1 MAPAALLQFNSQGKK
16 YKQENTVKIFLGTT
30 ERDLRS
36 LTQFK
41 FGSVERALLAAG
53 VIGGVAVLLLVAAY
67 SQSFAGSLDSQSLST
82 QVKIAL
88 MHGRSRFKIPWIKTV
103 LNRCKV
109 FGGWSTI
116 MHLKTSWQYLVT
128 VSGRGHLIRKGQMVM
143 ESGEGTWRR
152 IGAEIMP
159 CSAGSLWFGDRGKT
173 RGSGAGWIS
182 KMGSAL
188 YMAKEEKEF
197 K

>member
-30 ERDLRS
+30 EIDLRS

-88 MHGRSRFKIPWIKTV
+88 MHGRSRFKIP
-103 LNRCKV
+103 
-109 FGGWSTI
+109 
-116 MHLKTSWQYLVT
+116 
-128 VSGRGHLIRKGQMVM
+128 
-143 ESGEGTWRR
+143 
-152 IGAEIMP
+152 
-159 CSAGSLWFGDRGKT
+159 
-173 RGSGAGWIS
+173 
-182 KMGSAL
+182 
-188 YMAKEEKEF
+188 
-197 K
+197 